1 MQLGG
6 RNILV
11 IDLGGTNIR
20 AGYGSPRDAELD
32 KIQKIKLDKLE
43 QFYEIFDHLLESS
56 VDKIEH
62 VVISVAGPRHGGL
75 VTMTNLHPDVS
86 HNID

>member
-1 MQLGG
+1 MQPGG

-20 AGYGSPRDAELD
+20 AGYGSARDAELD

-43 QFYEIFDHLLESS
+43 HFYETFYIIINDLS
-56 VDKIEH
+56 
-62 VVISVAGPRHGGL
+62 
-75 VTMTNLHPDVS
+75 TN
-86 HNID
+86 